1 MIKVAKT
8 ICVYAS
14 LEDVEKGKEQTPW
27 LWYLQSLGGTDITDF
42 SVANGLTVTRLWTD
56 KACAEDYIKWL
67 KENLAMINVY
77 PVSITLEDLPV

>member
-14 LEDVEKGKEQTPW
+14 LEDVEEGKIQLPW
-27 LWYLQSLGGTDITDF
+27 LWFLQNVGGTDITDF

-56 KACAEDYIKWL
+56 KACAEEYVNWL
-67 KENLAMINVY
+67 KENLARINVH
-77 PVSITLEDLPV
+77 PVSITLEDL